1 MKNIV
6 LSLLI
11 LFSTNLFAQTFN
23 GKVTNLKT
31 NEVLP
36 YANAGVRG
44 TTIGGIADDGGNF
57 KIDISKASANDKIV
71 VSYLGFEPI
80 TYLVS
85 ELKTNQV
92 YEVKLNPKSV
102 ELKEVAVYNKRVQII
117 LGNNKKSFY
126 HTGWGHNTSDIGRAR
141 GAKINP
147 ADLPVKAEEFV
158 IHIHENTFDNVK
170 FRLNIMIPGENGEN
184 STSLINENIFFT
196 TSVKKGWVRV
206 DLKPYNIVISE
217 KLIVAVEWVDASG
230 RERTEKEDSHQ
241 LTISM
246 SKKAG
251 YFYTRET
258 PEESTKLEMSD
269 RTPSMYFVCY
279 GIGK

>member
-1 MKNIV
+1 MKKIALFILTL
-6 LSLLI
+6 LSADV
-11 LFSTNLFAQTFN
+11 FAQTFS
-23 GKVTNLKT
+23 GKVINLKT

-36 YANAGVRG
+36 YANVGVRG
-44 TTIGGIADDGGNF
+44 KSIGGIADEGGSF
-57 KIDISKASANDKIV
+57 KIDISKALPSDKIV
-71 VSYLGFEPI
+71 VSYLGFEPL

-85 ELKTNQV
+85 ELKANQV
-92 YEVKLNPKSV
+92 YEIKLNPKTI
-102 ELKEVAVYNKRVQII
+102 ELKEVAVYDKRIPII

-126 HTGWGHNTSDIGRAR
+126 HTGWGHNKSDIGRAR
-141 GAKINP
+141 GAIINP
-147 ADLPVKAEEFV
+147 ADLPVKAEQFV

-170 FRLNIMIPGENGEN
+170 FRLNMMIPGENGEP
-184 STSLINENIFFT
+184 STSFINENIFFT
-196 TSVKKGWVRV
+196 TSEKKGWVRV

-217 KLIVAVEWVDASG
+217 KLLVAVEWVDASG
-230 RERTEKEDSHQ
+230 KERSKEEGSHRI
-241 LTISM
+241 TIST